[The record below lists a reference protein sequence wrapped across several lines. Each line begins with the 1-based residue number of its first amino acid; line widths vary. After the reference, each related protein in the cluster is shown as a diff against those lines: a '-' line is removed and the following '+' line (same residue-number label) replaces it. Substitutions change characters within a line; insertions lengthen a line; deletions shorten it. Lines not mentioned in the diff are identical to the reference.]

1 MIQNSQQKLWEI
13 HKDEKKVTKV
23 ILCHFLFLIILVK
36 IISVRESEV
45 MQMTSRKDSAKQEI
59 K

>member
-23 ILCHFLFLIILVK
+23 ILCHFLFYVIVVK
-36 IISVRESEV
+36 IISVREMNDHVNDIPKRFSKTEN
-45 MQMTSRKDSAKQEI
+45 Q
-59 K
+59 